1 MNRSLAI
8 LLGSLAL
15 AVAVFAGSYFVSQRA
30 CVTTMTRSADDL
42 SWLRDE
48 FHLSDI
54 EMARVRQLHEGYM
67 PQCAKMCALIA
78 AKQSEVQTA
87 LGNETNVTAEAQKKL
102 TELGE
107 LRAQC
112 QAQMIRHFIEVS
124 QAMPPEQGQRYLAA
138 MKKITL
144 GAHEE
149 IEQSMSD
156 HIGHEHGTN

>member
-1 MNRSLAI
+1 MNRSLII
-8 LLGSLAL
+8 LLGALAL
-15 AVAVFAGSYFVSQRA
+15 AAAVFAGSYFVSQRA
-30 CVTTMTRSADDL
+30 CVMTRSADDL

-48 FHLSDI
+48 FHLSDT

-78 AKQSEVQTA
+78 AKNTEAQTA
-87 LGNETNVTAEAQKKL
+87 LGGGTNVTAQAQRKL

-112 QAQMIRHFIEVS
+112 QAQMLRHFIEVS
-124 QAMPPEQGQRYLAA
+124 QAMPPEQGRRYLAE
-138 MKKITL
+138 MKKLTL
-144 GAHEE
+144 GFHEE

-156 HIGHEHGTN
+156 HAGHHGTN